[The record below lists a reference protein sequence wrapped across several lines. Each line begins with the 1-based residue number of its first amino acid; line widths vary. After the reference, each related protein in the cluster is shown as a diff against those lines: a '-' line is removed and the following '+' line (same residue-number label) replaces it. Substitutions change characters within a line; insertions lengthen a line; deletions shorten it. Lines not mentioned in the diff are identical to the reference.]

1 MLIIM
6 LTQLLF
12 KKGDGRKRLQG
23 SCIINLKGGVTMLKI
38 QDISKSF
45 GDLKALRDVSF
56 DVSDGQI
63 LGLIGQNGAGKSTTF
78 HSILN
83 FLHYQGTITWNGT
96 PITEGVFDQIGYLPE
111 ERSLMP
117 KLTIEQQI
125 IYLARLK
132 DKPAKEIRP
141 QIDEWLQKF
150 AVKGVKKDKIKD
162 LSKGNQQ
169 KVQLICTL
177 IHHPKLIILDE
188 LFSGLDPVN
197 SDLLKQ
203 AILEA
208 KAQGA
213 AIIFSSHDMEN
224 VEEICDKLVML
235 RNGQVV
241 LNGTVREVRESFGKT
256 RIFVTTDW
264 TKEALAQ
271 LPHILQ
277 VKYLEEKRYMLD
289 LDDETAGPEIFDQLT
304 KGKYIEEFSQQPPTL
319 NEIFRLK
326 VGETD
331 E

>member
-1 MLIIM
+1 
-6 LTQLLF
+6 
-12 KKGDGRKRLQG
+12 
-23 SCIINLKGGVTMLKI
+23 MLKI
-38 QDISKSF
+38 QHIQKNF
-45 GDLKALRDVSF
+45 GDLKALKDVSF
-56 DVSDGQI
+56 DVADGQI

-83 FLHYQGTITWNGT
+83 FLNYEGTITWNDQ
-96 PITEGVFDQIGYLPE
+96 PITESVFDEIGYLPE

-132 DKPAKEIRP
+132 NKTAKEIRP
-141 QIDEWLQKF
+141 QIDQWLQKF
-150 AVKGVKKDKIKD
+150 AVKGIKKDKIKD

-177 IHHPKLIILDE
+177 IHNPKLIILDE
-188 LFSGLDPVN
+188 PFSGLDPVN
-197 SDLLKQ
+197 ADLLKQ
-203 AILEA
+203 AILAA
-208 KAQGA
+208 KERGA

-224 VEEICDKLVML
+224 VEEICDRLVML
-235 RNGQVV
+235 RNGEVV
-241 LNGTVREVRESFGKT
+241 LKGTVREVRQSFGKT

-264 TKEALAQ
+264 TKEQLHG
-271 LPHILQ
+271 LPHVIKVEQ
-277 VKYLEEKRYMLD
+277 HEEKRFSLD
-289 LDDETAGPEIFDQLT
+289 LDDETAGPEIFEELT

-326 VGETD
+326 AGEKH

>member
-1 MLIIM
+1 
-6 LTQLLF
+6 
-12 KKGDGRKRLQG
+12 
-23 SCIINLKGGVTMLKI
+23 MLKI
-38 QDISKSF
+38 QHIQKNF
-45 GDLKALRDVSF
+45 GDLKALKDVSF
-56 DVSDGQI
+56 DVADGQI

-83 FLHYQGTITWNGT
+83 FLNYEGTITWNDQ
-96 PITEGVFDQIGYLPE
+96 PITESVFDEIGYLPE

-132 DKPAKEIRP
+132 NKTAKEIRP
-141 QIDEWLQKF
+141 QINQWLQKF
-150 AVKGVKKDKIKD
+150 AVKGMKKDKIKD

-177 IHHPKLIILDE
+177 IHNPKLIILDE
-188 LFSGLDPVN
+188 PFSGLDPVN
-197 SDLLKQ
+197 ADLLKQ
-203 AILEA
+203 AILAA
-208 KAQGA
+208 KERGA

-224 VEEICDKLVML
+224 VEEICDCLVML
-235 RNGQVV
+235 RNGEVV
-241 LNGTVREVRESFGKT
+241 LKGTVREVRQSFGKT

-264 TKEALAQ
+264 TKEQLHE
-271 LPHILQ
+271 LPHVIKVEQ
-277 VKYLEEKRYMLD
+277 HEEKRFSLD
-289 LDDETAGPEIFDQLT
+289 LDDETAGPEIFEELT

-326 VGETD
+326 AGEKH

>member
-1 MLIIM
+1 
-6 LTQLLF
+6 
-12 KKGDGRKRLQG
+12 
-23 SCIINLKGGVTMLKI
+23 MLKI
-38 QDISKSF
+38 QNISKNF
-45 GDLKALRDVSF
+45 GDLKALDNVSF
-56 DVSDGQI
+56 DVGDGQI
-63 LGLIGQNGAGKSTTF
+63 MGLIGQNGAGKSTTF

-83 FLHYQGTITWNGT
+83 FLNYQGSITWNEA
-96 PITEGVFDQIGYLPE
+96 PITETVFDEIGYLPE

-132 DKPAKEIRP
+132 NKSVKEIRP
-141 QIDEWLQKF
+141 QIDDWLKKF
-150 AVKGVKKDKIKD
+150 AVKGTKKDKIKD

-188 LFSGLDPVN
+188 PFSGLDPVN

-203 AILEA
+203 AIVEA
-208 KAQGA
+208 KNQGA

-224 VEEICDKLVML
+224 VEEVCDHLIML

-241 LNGTVREVRESFGKT
+241 LHGTVREVRQSFGKT
-256 RIFVTTDW
+256 RIIVTTDW
-264 TKEALAQ
+264 TKEQLEA
-271 LPHILQ
+271 LPH
-277 VKYLEEKRYMLD
+277 VVAVESHEEKRYILSLD
-289 LDDETAGPEIFDQLT
+289 EEAAGSEIFDQLT
-304 KGKYIEEFSQQPPTL
+304 QGKYIEEFSQQPPTL

-326 VGETD
+326 AGERN

>member
-1 MLIIM
+1 
-6 LTQLLF
+6 
-12 KKGDGRKRLQG
+12 
-23 SCIINLKGGVTMLKI
+23 MLKI
-38 QDISKSF
+38 QDISKNF
-45 GDLKALRDVSF
+45 GDLKALNDVSF

-83 FLHYQGTITWNGT
+83 FLSYEGKITWNDQ
-96 PITEGVFDQIGYLPE
+96 PITEEFFDEIGYLPE

-132 DKPAKEIRP
+132 NKSAKEIRP
-141 QIDEWLQKF
+141 QIDKWLQKF
-150 AVKGVKKDKIKD
+150 AVKGNKKDRIKD

-188 LFSGLDPVN
+188 PFSGLDPVN
-197 SDLLKQ
+197 ADLLKQ
-203 AILEA
+203 AILDA
-208 KAQGA
+208 KQEGA

-224 VEEICDKLVML
+224 VEELCDKLVML

-241 LNGTVREVRESFGKT
+241 LYGTVRDVRQSFGKT
-256 RIFVTTDW
+256 RIFVTTDL
-264 TKEALAQ
+264 TKQQLTQ
-271 LPHILQ
+271 LPDVTGVDDI
-277 VKYLEEKRYMLD
+277 EEKRYMLS
-289 LDDETAGPEIFDQLT
+289 LDDENSGPKIFDELT
-304 KGKYIEEFSQQPPTL
+304 HGHYIEEFSQQPPTL

-326 VGETD
+326 AGDHHE
-331 E
+331 